1 MSSAP
6 SISPAM
12 PMGQAAEHLR
22 VKLRPDLIVQPQFYE
37 GMTHYVVKDPIAL
50 KYFRFKVEEYFL
62 LQQFDGKLN
71 LQDVKRAFERKYRPQ
86 TISIDD
92 LVRFVAQLHEA
103 GIVQLDSPD
112 QAQVFI
118 RRRKKR
124 MWKQVWQFCANIL
137 YIKIPIIDPERLL
150 DKMYPWFRWI
160 FTRTFVVFSFGL
172 MLAALTLVVSQ
183 WTTFSSRLPDFQS
196 FFNWR
201 TIVYFWCSLA
211 IVKVIH
217 EFGHGLT
224 AKHFGG
230 EVHEMGMLF
239 LVLTP
244 ALYCD
249 VTDSWLLP
257 SKWKRIWISA
267 AGIFVECFLASI
279 ATFVWWN
286 TEQGLLNSLCL
297 ATMFICSVNTILFN
311 ANPLLRYDGYYVMSD
326 YLEIPNL
333 RVKSTQFFAYLF
345 QEKVLG
351 LEVPVQSYMPR
362 SRRFLFV
369 IYAIASYVYRWV
381 VTFSILFFLY
391 QFLKPYKLGS
401 ISAML
406 AIGSLVP
413 LVAMPGYQIIKFAK
427 TPGRLRKVKKLR
439 AGLFAAAFVAV
450 VTGVLL
456 IPTPLRVQ
464 GTLVLTPAKPAI
476 IYAEIPGRLVQ
487 LGSREVVKIRD
498 GVEVKE
504 TVPLRDG
511 DPVKEGQ
518 VLAYLSNPEKQRERV
533 DLQEK
538 FDSHMY
544 KSLWYSRSP
553 DHESRAQ
560 RVQHDLAAHDLEPL
574 IESVND
580 QIGKL
585 TLVATRDGR
594 VMGLPPHE
602 TLGQWVKPGKPFCK
616 IADPHELE
624 ARLIVDQSDIALI
637 NDQDGRQAR
646 AWIKIYA
653 NSELTWKSYV
663 SEIATRNREEIPPE
677 LSNANGGEIATKQDP
692 KTGQAKSITAV
703 YEVVIPID
711 NKDLLLQPGLR
722 GFAKIDGGT
731 KSLGWWLWRLIVKT
745 FHFTL

>member
-6 SISPAM
+6 TISPAM
-12 PMGQAAEHLR
+12 PMGQAAEHLQ

-62 LQQFDGKLN
+62 LQQFDGKQN

-86 TISIDD
+86 TISIED

-124 MWKQVWQFCANIL
+124 MWKQVWQFFANIL

-150 DKMYPWFRWI
+150 DRMYPWFRWI

-201 TIVYFWCSLA
+201 TIVYFWCSLG
-211 IVKVIH
+211 IVKIIH

-333 RVKSTQFFAYLF
+333 RVKSTQFFAYLI
-345 QEKVLG
+345 QDKVLG

-369 IYAIASYVYRWV
+369 IYAIASYLYRWV

-427 TPGRLRKVKKLR
+427 TPGRLRKVKKVR
-439 AGLFAAAFVAV
+439 AALFAAAFVAV

-487 LGSREVVKIRD
+487 LGSREVVTVRD
-498 GVEVKE
+498 GVEEKKN
-504 TVPLRDG
+504 VPLRDG
-511 DPVKEGQ
+511 DFVKEGQ
-518 VLAYLSNPEKQRERV
+518 VLAYLSNPEKQREAI

-538 FDSHMY
+538 YDSHMY
-544 KSLWYSRSP
+544 KALWYSRSP

-560 RVQHDLAAHDLEPL
+560 RMQHDLAAHDLEPL
-574 IESVND
+574 INTVNE
-580 QIGKL
+580 QIVKL
-585 TLVATRDGR
+585 ILVAPRDGK
-594 VMGLPPHE
+594 VMGLPQPE

-616 IADPHELE
+616 IADPHQLE

-637 NDQDGRQAR
+637 NDQEGQAR
-646 AWIKIYA
+646 AWIKVYGT
-653 NSELTWKSYV
+653 SETTWKSYV
-663 SEIATRNREEIPPE
+663 SEIATRNREEIPQE
-677 LSNANGGEIATKQDP
+677 LSNAGGGEIATKQDP
-692 KTGQAKSITAV
+692 KTGQAKAITAV